1 MLNPAKSPAMDA
13 SISGPTNSFL
23 FSLPK
28 WSPSTFISEEMWK
41 TTTWEKPQN
50 TQEAIVQQNLP
61 GAINVEKDERNLFTH
76 LLSKT
81 YTRLLPT
88 MSQFIFR
95 ILLMKESC
103 FKKLARLEKQR
114 QRHQP
119 PTIQKINS
127 ATKNAGLP
135 HAGQAEK
142 RLRRMSAE
150 HCFAK
155 CWTCSKVGAKIME
168 TASHCTLRSAPFCKT
183 YIMTFKATTTVWQR
197 AKDEQKHRRRS
208 TWKNQFRDADIKTIA
223 QWIWKKAQGP
233 APASVHEH
241 KVAQTDSE
249 ATPLI
254 YEFWHNLWKNQHGN
268 QTTSC
273 QEDTANLLAP
283 FFPKKTSSGR
293 SPPFGT
299 CWNKLGVVMAQLVST
314 AGTATRRV
322 TSELAPFG
330 SHSLVQQ

>member
-1 MLNPAKSPAMDA
+1 MLNPAKFPAMDA

-95 ILLMKESC
+95 ILLMKESR
-103 FKKLARLEKQR
+103 FKKLARLEKQQ

-150 HCFAK
+150 DCFAK

-168 TASHCTLRSAPFCKT
+168 NSKPLHSTLGS
-183 YIMTFKATTTVWQR
+183 ILQ
-197 AKDEQKHRRRS
+197 
-208 TWKNQFRDADIKTIA
+208 DI
-223 QWIWKKAQGP
+223 
-233 APASVHEH
+233 
-241 KVAQTDSE
+241 
-249 ATPLI
+249 
-254 YEFWHNLWKNQHGN
+254 HN
-268 QTTSC
+268 
-273 QEDTANLLAP
+273 DI
-283 FFPKKTSSGR
+283 
-293 SPPFGT
+293 
-299 CWNKLGVVMAQLVST
+299 
-314 AGTATRRV
+314 
-322 TSELAPFG
+322 
-330 SHSLVQQ
+330 

>member
-1 MLNPAKSPAMDA
+1 M
-13 SISGPTNSFL
+13 
-23 FSLPK
+23 PK
-28 WSPSTFISEEMWK
+28 LWK
-41 TTTWEKPQN
+41 
-50 TQEAIVQQNLP
+50 
-61 GAINVEKDERNLFTH
+61 
-76 LLSKT
+76 
-81 YTRLLPT
+81 
-88 MSQFIFR
+88 
-95 ILLMKESC
+95 
-103 FKKLARLEKQR
+103 
-114 QRHQP
+114 
-119 PTIQKINS
+119 
-127 ATKNAGLP
+127 
-135 HAGQAEK
+135 
-142 RLRRMSAE
+142 
-150 HCFAK
+150 
-155 CWTCSKVGAKIME
+155 

-268 QTTSC
+268 QTTTC
-273 QEDTANLLAP
+273 QEDAANLLAP

-330 SHSLVQQ
+330 II